1 MKRILL
7 STALLAFASGLF
19 AADPAAIVTTLTT
32 SIDASTALDA
42 ETKTFVKTALLPEC
56 TNAVLIKEIKAQ
68 NAKKVALEK
77 IQEIDKTWMKAEEEL
92 PVQKEMLTNACAVE
106 IKAIVAKNPAK
117 LTEVFA
123 MDDKGANVGQNALT
137 SDYWQG
143 DEDKWKLSYNEAK
156 GGVDVGKAKFDKSA
170 NAQLQQVSLP
180 IIDTDGTIV
189 GAITYGIKVAAK

>member
-1 MKRILL
+1 MKRILF
-7 STALLAFASGLF
+7 SATLLAFASGLF
-19 AADPAAIVTTLTT
+19 AADPAAIVATLTKT
-32 SIDASTALDA
+32 IDASTALDA
-42 ETKTFVKTALLPEC
+42 ETKTFVKTALLPES
-56 TNAVLIKEIKAQ
+56 TNAALIKEIKAQ
-68 NAKKVALEK
+68 HAKKVTLEK
-77 IQEIDKTWMKAEEEL
+77 ITEIDKAWMKAEEEL
-92 PVQKEMLTNACAVE
+92 PIQKEMLSNACAVE

-123 MDDKGANVGQNALT
+123 MDNQGANVGQNALT

-156 GGVDVGKAKFDKSA
+156 GGIDIGKAKFDKSA